1 MRLLG
6 TASSE
11 RVAERYADL
20 TGLADPAP
28 ADRDA
33 DSVVDR
39 VQHLLISAERSGWV
53 SHRSGYFAGWSL
65 TSEGRSHAE
74 LLLRAEIEESDTLLD
89 VDAAYRRFVTINRS
103 FLEVCTDW
111 QVLGAGT
118 GTARVNDH
126 SDAEHDLAVLER
138 LEVHHRQ
145 VVAITVDLSG
155 SLGRFGSYRHRF
167 ERAMQG
173 ISAGN
178 LDWFVKPTI
187 DSYHSVW
194 FELHEDLLVTL
205 GIDRSAER

>member
-1 MRLLG
+1 MSEGVELRLVLHAMRLLG

-167 ERAMQG
+167 E
-173 ISAGN
+173 
-178 LDWFVKPTI
+178 
-187 DSYHSVW
+187 
-194 FELHEDLLVTL
+194 
-205 GIDRSAER
+205 